1 MDRQTIDQQAHKM
14 LTQQISFERYFDK
27 FTERARRVLVFADE
41 EAALMNHNYIGT
53 EHILLGLLRE
63 EGGLAATVL
72 KELGVELLT
81 ARAAIEHVIGR
92 SSLGEQQSPG
102 TRPMTPRVQVM
113 LTMAVGETWRLPPSV
128 DTEHL
133 LLALVREGGGI
144 GAATIEN
151 LGVPL
156 EQVRLRVFQSV
167 VNLALPSESVREA
180 VRKSNV
186 VTCRIDDRDMDAID
200 ALVEVGVRSTRSDA
214 AAWLIHAGIEANQD
228 VFESVYATV
237 AEIRSL
243 RTKAQALAQQITKNK
258 AIPPAKPSVENEG
271 SL

>member
-1 MDRQTIDQQAHKM
+1 MEKPSVDEQAHRM
-14 LTQQISFERYFDK
+14 LTQQISFEKYIEQ

-41 EAALMNHNYIGT
+41 EAALLNHNYIGT

-63 EGGLAATVL
+63 ETGIAAVVL
-72 KELGVELLT
+72 RELGVGLAE
-81 ARAAIEHVIGR
+81 ARAVIEHVIGR
-92 SSLGEQQSPG
+92 GPDDQQVQG
-102 TRPMTPRVQVM
+102 NRLLTPRTQV
-113 LTMAVGETWRLPPSV
+113 LITMAVGETWRLPPNV

-133 LLALVREGGGI
+133 LLALVREGQGI
-144 GAATIEN
+144 GAVTIEK
-151 LGVPL
+151 LGATL
-156 EQVRLRVFQSV
+156 EQVRLRVFQTV
-167 VNLALPSESVREA
+167 VSQAVPADTFKDV

-186 VTCRIDDRDMDAID
+186 VTCRIDDHDMDAID

-243 RTKAQALAQQITKNK
+243 RTKAQALAQQITKTKTVLPK
-258 AIPPAKPSVENEG
+258 AEKS
-271 SL
+271 S